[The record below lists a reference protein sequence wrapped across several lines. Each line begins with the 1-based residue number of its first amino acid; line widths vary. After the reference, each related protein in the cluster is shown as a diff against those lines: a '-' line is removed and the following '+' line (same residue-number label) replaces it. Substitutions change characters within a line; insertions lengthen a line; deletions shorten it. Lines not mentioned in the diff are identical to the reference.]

1 MNPAAPVPPAPAFD
15 LVRILLMGGILAAA
29 VLIGLLLQRLFTS
42 KLRDLAKKTSVA
54 WDDLIVDAMK
64 GFVVLWLILAGLAI
78 GLKLV
83 PLEPEALK
91 IAQHGLG
98 VLVILSAMLFFTRL
112 ARKAIYVYVDRIV
125 EVPTSIFKNF
135 ATIVIDVIGFLIALD
150 YLGVRIAP
158 LLTALG
164 VGGLAVALA
173 LQDTMSNLFAGLNI
187 LMTRKIRPGDFI
199 RLDSGEE
206 GLVCDITWR
215 NTTLRAPDDNMIVVP
230 NSKLGAAI
238 VTNTHLPGREMGLF
252 VPVTV
257 AFDNDLALVERV
269 TLEVAREAM
278 AVPDRTVAGFEPVV
292 RFGAFTELGVK
303 VTVVLRLKEYQD
315 QFPLRH
321 DLLKRLHERYRAE
334 GIKLAALPA
343 GVMPV
348 NLPTPRG

>member
-1 MNPAAPVPPAPAFD
+1 MTPAPAFD
-15 LVRILLMGGILAAA
+15 PFRLLLPAGVLAAA
-29 VLIGLLLQRLFTS
+29 VLLGLVVQRLLAP

-64 GFVVLWLILAGLAI
+64 GFVVLWLILAGLAVA
-78 GLKLV
+78 LKLV
-83 PLEPEALK
+83 PLEPGALR
-91 IAQHGLG
+91 IAQRGLG
-98 VLVILSAMLFFTRL
+98 VLAILSGMLFFTRL
-112 ARKAIYVYVDRIV
+112 AHKAIYVYVDRIV

-135 ATIVIDVIGFLIALD
+135 ATVVIDLIGFLVALD

-173 LQDTMSNLFAGLNI
+173 LQDTMSNLFSGLNI
-187 LMTRKIRPGDFI
+187 LMTRNVRPGDYV

-206 GLVCDITWR
+206 GVVCDITWR
-215 NTTLRAPDDNMIVVP
+215 NTTLRAPEDNMVVVP

-238 VTNTHLPGREMGLF
+238 VTNTHLPQKEMGLF

-257 AFDNDLALVERV
+257 AFGNDLALVERV

-278 AVPDRTVAGFEPVV
+278 AVPERAVPGFEPVV

-303 VTVVLRLKEYQD
+303 LTVVLRIKEYRD
-315 QFPLRH
+315 QYALRH
-321 DLLKRLHERYRAE
+321 DLLKRLHARYGAE
-334 GIKLAALPA
+334 GIRLAVP
-343 GVMPV
+343 
-348 NLPTPRG
+348 PRAVTVDQAQ